1 MVDKVKPKAQRH
13 GFSPPPH
20 RLNLSALD
28 ADIMIMVQQATSI
41 IDNAP
46 HEHGRLTYV
55 LPLIV
60 HLKF

>member
-1 MVDKVKPKAQRH
+1 MH

-28 ADIMIMVQQATSI
+28 SDIMIMVQQATSI

-46 HEHGRLTYV
+46 HEHCRLTYV